1 MLYYIKIFNDY
12 CFSTGTLSPME
23 ARPVERAI
31 EARPVDDV
39 LGSMVR
45 CLSFTKTFIVTGNFL
60 NKFYFLQFHMHSE

>member
-1 MLYYIKIFNDY
+1 
-12 CFSTGTLSPME
+12 ME

-45 CLSFTKTFIVTGNFL
+45 CLSFTKTFIVTGNSF
-60 NKFYFLQFHMHSE
+60 KQVEVFII